1 MTLLNTVSN
10 LGGTWPKPLILRSV
24 DMLTVATCSV
34 PSGSTTSLGSKPLL
48 SPSAS
53 DLGECV
59 TEHGKNLCAR
69 AGGECI
75 MQRDGYYI
83 MSAVCVTLGAGLLIV
98 FILPMVRRLAGKSL
112 SPFFLWISPFFL
124 LLAADGDEADLGM
137 GSGFLALPMSAW
149 RVKIP
154 N

>member
-59 TEHGKNLCAR
+59 TEHGKNLCAQ

-112 SPFFLWISPFFL
+112 PPPFFFGFRLSFFCWL
-124 LLAADGDEADLGM
+124 QMVTKLTWEWDR
-137 GSGFLALPMSAW
+137 GF
-149 RVKIP
+149 
-154 N
+154 